1 MPMTAA
7 INSLSARNKPHGAA
21 GGASVAAGIAKGLLE
36 FAVSRGASRKLLVE
50 RSGIA
55 FEEFED
61 PDRRIPLER
70 YASLMRAG
78 AKLSNEP
85 ALALRFGE
93 AVDLAELSFIGL
105 LCYAAE
111 SVDDAFVQL
120 NRYAR
125 VMIDVPV
132 EGNRDRFQSVRRNGG
147 TWLVD
152 ARANPNDFP
161 ELTEATFARMVVRAR
176 AFEGPDKRYLEEVH
190 FTHAEPAYRAEF
202 DRIFKAPVRFGSD
215 KNAML
220 MDDSWTPNGVLRP
233 SRYAFN
239 ILSERADALLEQ
251 LDSAKTTRGQV
262 EGLLIPILHRGEA
275 SIEVIA
281 AKMGISRQ
289 TLYRRLRAEGVRFD
303 QLLDELRHRMAL
315 NYLNDKRVSA
325 NETAYLVG
333 FSEPSAFS
341 RAFKRWTGS
350 SPGRRTKQ

>member
-1 MPMTAA
+1 M
-7 INSLSARNKPHGAA
+7 
-21 GGASVAAGIAKGLLE
+21 E
-36 FAVSRGASRKLLVE
+36 FAVSKGASSTLLLG
-50 RSGIA
+50 RSAIA
-55 FEEFED
+55 LEDLED

-70 YASLMRAG
+70 YAALMRAG
-78 AKLSNEP
+78 AQLCCEP
-85 ALALRFGE
+85 ALALKFGE

-111 SVDDAFVQL
+111 SMDDALVQL

-125 VMIDVPV
+125 LMIDVPV
-132 EGNRDRFQSVRRNGG
+132 EGSRDRFQSVRSSRGP
-147 TWLVD
+147 WLVD

-176 AFEGPDKRYLEEVH
+176 GLGGSEGRFLKEVH

-202 DRIFKAPVRFGSD
+202 DRIFKAPVSFCSNR
-215 KNAML
+215 NAML
-220 MDDSWTPNGVLRP
+220 MDEVWTSNGVLRP
-233 SRYAFN
+233 SRYAFK
-239 ILSERADALLEQ
+239 ILSERADALLED
-251 LDSAKTTRGQV
+251 LDGAQTTRGQV

-275 SIEVIA
+275 SAETIA

-303 QLLDELRHRMAL
+303 KLLDELRHRMAL
-315 NYLNDKRVSA
+315 NYLVDRKVSA
-325 NETAYLVG
+325 SEAAYLVG

-350 SPGRRTKQ
+350 GPGRRTR

>member
-1 MPMTAA
+1 MPMTVA
-7 INSLSARNKPHGAA
+7 INNLTRRNKLW
-21 GGASVAAGIAKGLLE
+21 GGADGPSVAAGIARVLLE
-36 FAVSRGASRKLLVE
+36 FAVSKGASRNLLVA
-50 RSGIA
+50 RSGLA
-55 FEEFED
+55 FKALED
-61 PDRRIPLER
+61 PDRRIPLEG

-78 AKLSNEP
+78 AQLCNEP
-85 ALALRFGE
+85 ALALKFGE

-111 SVDDAFVQL
+111 SLDDAFFQL
-120 NRYAR
+120 NRYTR
-125 VMIDVPV
+125 LLIDVPV
-132 EGNRDRFQSVRRNGG
+132 EGNRDRFQSVRSSRG

-152 ARANPNDFP
+152 ARTNPNDFP

-176 AFEGPDKRYLEEVH
+176 AFEDPDRRFLKEVH

-202 DRIFKAPVRFGSD
+202 DRIFKVPVCFCSD

-220 MDDSWTPNGVLRP
+220 MDDSSTSNEVLRP
-233 SRYAFN
+233 SRYAFK
-239 ILSERADALLEQ
+239 ILSERADALLEN

-289 TLYRRLRAEGVRFD
+289 TLYRRLRADGVRFD
-303 QLLDELRHRMAL
+303 KLLDELRHRMAL
-315 NYLNDKRVSA
+315 NYLDDKKVSA
-325 NETAYLVG
+325 NEVAFLVG

-350 SPGRRTKQ
+350 SPGRRAK

>member
-1 MPMTAA
+1 MTAG
-7 INSLSARNKPHGAA
+7 IDNLTPRNKARGAA
-21 GGASVAAGIAKGLLE
+21 IGPSVAAGIAKGLLD
-36 FAVSRGASRKLLVE
+36 FALSKGASRRLLVE

-55 FEEFED
+55 LEDLED

-70 YASLMRAG
+70 YALLMRVG
-78 AKLSNEP
+78 ARLCNEP
-85 ALALRFGE
+85 ALALKFGE

-132 EGNRDRFQSVRRNGG
+132 EGDRDRFQSVRGGGG

-152 ARANPNDFP
+152 ARANPNEFP
-161 ELTEATFARMVVRAR
+161 ELTEATFARMVARAR
-176 AFEGPDKRYLEEVH
+176 ALQDPGRPYVKQVQ
-190 FTHAEPAYRAEF
+190 FTHPEPAYRAEF
-202 DRIFKAPVRFGSD
+202 DRIFKAPVRFSSD

-220 MDDSWTPNGVLRP
+220 MDDSSTAAGILRP
-233 SRYAFN
+233 SRYAFKV
-239 ILSERADALLEQ
+239 LSARADALLAE
-251 LDSAKTTRGQV
+251 LDDARTTRGRV
-262 EGLLIPILHRGEA
+262 EALLIPTLHRGEA
-275 SIEVIA
+275 SIERVA
-281 AKMGISRQ
+281 AMMGISRQ

-303 QLLDELRHRMAL
+303 RVLDELRHRMAL
-315 NYLNDKRVSA
+315 TYIDDKKVSA

-341 RAFKRWTGS
+341 RAFKRWTGRT
-350 SPGRRTKQ
+350 PGRRAK